1 MKSKSRRSLLMKRRL
16 SFRVKRRSH
25 CDSDQ
30 FEFDNVNPALTAM
43 KSAKKCAAASEFLF
57 FLLNLFFFYIFSFPS
72 SKSSSWLLGLAGR
85 IIPGPQNI
93 SWYATIFCCEKSTIW
108 WPKTRDENNVR
119 RLTQREPQSSPKEE
133 YISKL
138 IGNIACIY
146 AGLIT

>member
-57 FLLNLFFFYIFSFPS
+57 FFIKPVLFLYFLISVVEVLVVVAWARWQDY
-72 SKSSSWLLGLAGR
+72 
-85 IIPGPQNI
+85 PGP
-93 SWYATIFCCEKSTIW
+93 AKHF
-108 WPKTRDENNVR
+108 
-119 RLTQREPQSSPKEE
+119 
-133 YISKL
+133 L
-138 IGNIACIY
+138 ICDNF
-146 AGLIT
+146 LL